1 MKSVSITSET
11 RMIGTVKGDVGEV
24 AVVVVDLIKNGI
36 TVHRVGDVCED
47 LEPGEQKKW
56 FVSVSDGS
64 PLADKV
70 MDIPLASSEK
80 EAWELAIMTLAT
92 NHPISE
98 DLRAGVKT
106 HRRSMRKL
114 WRDIREH
121 ASYSV
126 FCELHASEHYGYSL
140 SAWDRL
146 ICWLNGASTGFFNDD
161 CWMPIT
167 WRLIGRTP
175 AEWNA
180 KWRASVQSASDT
192 AGPSTGVH
200 EEPAT
205 R

>member
-1 MKSVSITSET
+1 MNSVLHKSGTRSI
-11 RMIGTVKGDVGEV
+11 GAVKGAVGDV
-24 AVVVVDLIKNGI
+24 AVVTVDLIKSG
-36 TVHRVGDVCED
+36 VAVYRVGDVCGD
-47 LEPGEQKKW
+47 LTPTEQARW

-80 EAWELAIMTLAT
+80 EAWELAIMFLAT
-92 NHPISE
+92 HHAISM
-98 DLRAGVKT
+98 DLREGLKT
-106 HRRSMRKL
+106 HRRTLRRV

-126 FCELHASEHYGYSL
+126 SCEMYAAEHYGYSL

-146 ICWLNGASTGFFNDD
+146 VCWLDGAATGFVNDN

-175 AEWNA
+175 AEWDA
-180 KWRASVQSASDT
+180 KWHASLQSATDNVE
-192 AGPSTGVH
+192 PSSGLH
-200 EEPAT
+200 GEPVA